1 VAGSLTLELTES
13 VMMQDMEVSLI
24 RLHALRA
31 LGVKLAIDDFGTGYS
46 SLNYLRQFP
55 VDILKIDRSFLSDPN
70 PEVAELTD
78 TIVHLAQMFNL
89 KAVAEG
95 VESLGQVERLQGISC
110 EFGQGFHFAK
120 PLHGEE
126 ILALIESQQAEAAA
140 IAGGDRVSGAAAAS
154 S

>member
-1 VAGSLTLELTES
+1 
-13 VMMQDMEVSLI
+13 M
-24 RLHALRA
+24 
-31 LGVKLAIDDFGTGYS
+31 KLAIDDFGTGYS

-95 VESLGQVERLQGISC
+95 IETPGQVTRLQGISC
-110 EFGQGFHFAK
+110 KFGQGFHFAMAL
-120 PLHGEE
+120 PAEE
-126 ILALIESQQAEAAA
+126 ILAMAEAQSAA
-140 IAGGDRVSGAAAAS
+140 PGTSAWCSPSAAGQSTDRS
-154 S
+154 